1 MRRSLY
7 ILPLLALGAC
17 DQLPDETAALP
28 PSFSATV
35 ETIEKG
41 WFPLTSPPGGVYND
55 CTAEYVVFSGS
66 FNLVVLRV
74 ESAAE
79 QVMWLIHQG
88 INVKGI
94 GQTTGMEYIS
104 NEVFTYKTHAGP
116 NSANTFQIA
125 YPILVHSKGGDFR
138 SVGMILIHATLDA
151 NGNLT
156 AHKEVFSFDS
166 ACRS

>member
-7 ILPLLALGAC
+7 ILPVLVLGAC
-17 DQLPDETAALP
+17 DQLPDETAAPP

-41 WFPLTSPPGGVYND
+41 WFPLTPPPGGVYNA
-55 CTAEYVVFSGS
+55 CTGEYVLFSGY
-66 FNLVVLRV
+66 FNLIVRRV
-74 ESAAE
+74 ESDDG

-104 NEVFTYKTHAGP
+104 NEVFTYKTHDGP
-116 NSANTFQIA
+116 NSANVFQIA
-125 YPILVHSKGGDFR
+125 YPIIVHSKGGDFR
-138 SVGMILIHATLDA
+138 SVGMIQIHATLDA

-156 AHKEVFSFDS
+156 ASKEVFSFDS
-166 ACRS
+166 DCRS